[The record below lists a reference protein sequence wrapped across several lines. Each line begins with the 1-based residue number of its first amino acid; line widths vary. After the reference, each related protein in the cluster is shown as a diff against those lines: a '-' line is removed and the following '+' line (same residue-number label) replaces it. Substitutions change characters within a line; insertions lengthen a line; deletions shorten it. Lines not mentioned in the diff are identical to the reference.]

1 MLKRLQAHCRPH
13 RKMRLRLPHRQRLRP
28 QRRSERRP
36 AEAIHLLIDL
46 LLAFN
51 HLIQLILTFPDLPT
65 ERINVALVIREL
77 LLELV

>member
-1 MLKRLQAHCRPH
+1 
-13 RKMRLRLPHRQRLRP
+13 MRLRCPTGSTRGRRGALRAAL
-28 QRRSERRP
+28 

-51 HLIQLILTFPDLPT
+51 HLIQLILTFLDLPT